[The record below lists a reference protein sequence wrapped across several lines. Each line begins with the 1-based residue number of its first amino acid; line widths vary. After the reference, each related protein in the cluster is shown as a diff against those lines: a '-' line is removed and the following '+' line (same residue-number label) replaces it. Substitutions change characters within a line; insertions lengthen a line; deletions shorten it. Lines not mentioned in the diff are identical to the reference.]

1 MTNAD
6 RTVNDDLRNGG
17 RRGAGERLEP
27 DGADASH
34 AVRAARK
41 APIVPRVPSVVRER
55 IAMPVKLLL
64 PAFVA
69 VAIVVVLPLLF
80 SLYTSFTAYR
90 LTDPGTLTHWIG
102 WRNYMRVLGN
112 ADFWAA
118 FGRTVLFLT
127 VALNL
132 EMVLGLGIALLLNRV
147 TAGQRVLRTV
157 MMFPMMF
164 SPVLVGFQFKF
175 MLNDSTGVINH
186 LLQTLFGM
194 HGTIPFLV
202 DEKSALASLIA
213 AEVWNSTPVFA
224 VILLAGLMALPK
236 DPIEASKV
244 DGCTPWQTFRYVTLP
259 YLMPFIY
266 IAMTIRSLDVGRAY
280 DIVRIMTNGGP
291 GGRTELLWT
300 MVGRIAYDDS
310 HMGYAN
316 AIAYISVLVSILFT
330 LYFFR
335 KLNAARRHMG
345 PA

>member
-1 MTNAD
+1 MMNVEP
-6 RTVNDDLRNGG
+6 RSGEDLPTHSQRVSGTAGG
-17 RRGAGERLEP
+17 LRAFGSRLSLP
-27 DGADASH
+27 
-34 AVRAARK
+34 AR
-41 APIVPRVPSVVRER
+41 
-55 IAMPVKLLL
+55 LLL
-64 PAFVA
+64 PAFVS

-80 SLYTSFTAYR
+80 SLYTSFTSYR
-90 LTDPGTLTHWIG
+90 LTDPETLWHVIG
-102 WRNYMRVLGN
+102 LRNYMRAFSNG
-112 ADFWAA
+112 DFWAA

-132 EMVLGLGIALLLNRV
+132 ELLFGLGIALLLNRV
-147 TAGQRVLRTV
+147 TTGQRALRTV

-175 MLNDSTGVINH
+175 MLNDSTGVINS
-186 LLQTLFGM
+186 LLQSVFGVKSA
-194 HGTIPFLV
+194 IPFLV
-202 DEKSALASLIA
+202 DEHTALASLIA

-244 DGCTPWQTFRYVTLP
+244 DGCSPWQTFRYVTLP

-316 AIAYISVLVSILFT
+316 AIAYVSVLVSILFT

>member
-1 MTNAD
+1 MMNVD
-6 RTVNDDLRNGG
+6 N
-17 RRGAGERLEP
+17 RRGDMLPSSSRDAAGSRVL
-27 DGADASH
+27 H
-34 AVRAARK
+34 ALAARLSLP
-41 APIVPRVPSVVRER
+41 AR
-55 IAMPVKLLL
+55 LLL
-64 PAFVA
+64 PAFLS

-80 SLYTSFTAYR
+80 SLYTSFTSYR
-90 LTDPGTLTHWIG
+90 LTDPETLSHVIG
-102 WRNYMRVLGN
+102 WRNYLRAFSNG
-112 ADFWAA
+112 DFWAA

-132 EMVLGLGIALLLNRV
+132 ELLFGLGIALLLNRV
-147 TAGQRVLRTV
+147 TVGQRALRTV

-175 MLNDSTGVINH
+175 MLNDSTGVINS
-186 LLQTLFGM
+186 LLQTVFGVK
-194 HGTIPFLV
+194 TAIPFLV
-202 DEKSALASLIA
+202 DANTALASLIA

-244 DGCTPWQTFRYVTLP
+244 DGCTSWQTFRYVTLP

-316 AIAYISVLVSILFT
+316 AIAYVSVLVSIFFT

>member
-1 MTNAD
+1 MKSAEQQGSENMRPGTYVKPVSDIVEVA
-6 RTVNDDLRNGG
+6 R
-17 RRGAGERLEP
+17 
-27 DGADASH
+27 ASL
-34 AVRAARK
+34 AL
-41 APIVPRVPSVVRER
+41 
-55 IAMPVKLLL
+55 PVKMLL
-64 PAFVA
+64 PAFLS

-80 SLYTSFTAYR
+80 SLFTSFTAYN
-90 LTDPGTLTHWIG
+90 LTDPDTLGHVIG
-102 WRNYMRVLGN
+102 WRNYLRAFAN

-127 VALNL
+127 IALNL
-132 EMVLGLGIALLLNRV
+132 ELLFGLGVALLLNSV
-147 TAGQRVLRTV
+147 IPGQRLLRTI

-175 MLNDSTGVINH
+175 MLNDSTGVINN
-186 LLQTLFGM
+186 LLQSLFGLQ
-194 HGTIPFLV
+194 GSIPFLV
-202 DEKSALASLIA
+202 DTHSALASLIA

-244 DGCTPWQTFRYVTLP
+244 DGCTPWQTFCYVTLP
-259 YLMPFIY
+259 YLMPFVY

-300 MVGRIAYDDS
+300 MIGRIAYDDS
-310 HMGYAN
+310 RMGYAN
-316 AIAYISVLVSILFT
+316 AIAYVSVIVSIVFT
-330 LYFFR
+330 MYFFR

-345 PA
+345 

>member
-1 MTNAD
+1 MRSNMRFNIRYSPA
-6 RTVNDDLRNGG
+6 VQSPGPALHESMAVPLR
-17 RRGAGERLEP
+17 
-27 DGADASH
+27 
-34 AVRAARK
+34 
-41 APIVPRVPSVVRER
+41 
-55 IAMPVKLLL
+55 LLL
-64 PAFVA
+64 PAFVS
-69 VAIVVVLPLLF
+69 VAIVVVMPLLF

-90 LTDPGTLTHWIG
+90 LIEPDTIWNVVGL
-102 WRNYMRVLGN
+102 RNYLR
-112 ADFWAA
+112 AFASEDFWAA

-127 VALNL
+127 IALNL
-132 EMVLGLGIALLLNRV
+132 ELLLGLGIALLLNQIV
-147 TAGQRVLRTV
+147 KGQRALRTI

-175 MLNDSTGVINH
+175 MLNDSTGVVNH
-186 LLQTLFGM
+186 VLQTVFGLKT
-194 HGTIPFLV
+194 TIPFLV
-202 DEKSALASLIA
+202 DARSALASLIA

-310 HMGYAN
+310 RMGYAN
-316 AIAYISVLVSILFT
+316 AIGYVSVLVSVLFT

-335 KLNAARRHMG
+335 KLNAARKHMG

>member
-1 MTNAD
+1 MRFNMRFNIRYSSAAQSPGPALHENLA
-6 RTVNDDLRNGG
+6 VPLR
-17 RRGAGERLEP
+17 
-27 DGADASH
+27 
-34 AVRAARK
+34 
-41 APIVPRVPSVVRER
+41 
-55 IAMPVKLLL
+55 LLL
-64 PAFVA
+64 PAFFS

-90 LTDPGTLTHWIG
+90 LIDPDTIWNVVGL
-102 WRNYMRVLGN
+102 RNYMRAFANG
-112 ADFWAA
+112 DFWAA

-127 VALNL
+127 IALNL
-132 EMVLGLGIALLLNRV
+132 ELLLGLGIALLLNQIV
-147 TAGQRVLRTV
+147 KGQRALRTI

-175 MLNDSTGVINH
+175 MLNDSTGVVNH
-186 LLQTLFGM
+186 VLQTVFGLKT
-194 HGTIPFLV
+194 TIPFLV
-202 DEKSALASLIA
+202 DAQSALASLIV

-310 HMGYAN
+310 RMGYAN
-316 AIAYISVLVSILFT
+316 AIGYVSVLVSVLFT

-335 KLNAARRHMG
+335 KLNAARKHMG

>member
-1 MTNAD
+1 MRFNIRYSPAVQSPGPALHE
-6 RTVNDDLRNGG
+6 RMAVPLR
-17 RRGAGERLEP
+17 
-27 DGADASH
+27 
-34 AVRAARK
+34 
-41 APIVPRVPSVVRER
+41 
-55 IAMPVKLLL
+55 LLL
-64 PAFVA
+64 PAFVS

-90 LTDPGTLTHWIG
+90 LIEPDTIWNVVGL
-102 WRNYMRVLGN
+102 RNYLR
-112 ADFWAA
+112 AFASEDFWAA

-127 VALNL
+127 IALNL
-132 EMVLGLGIALLLNRV
+132 ELLLGLGIALLLNQIV
-147 TAGQRVLRTV
+147 KGQRALRTI

-175 MLNDSTGVINH
+175 MLNDSTGVVNH
-186 LLQTLFGM
+186 VLQTVFGLKT
-194 HGTIPFLV
+194 TIPFLV
-202 DEKSALASLIA
+202 DARSALASLIA

-310 HMGYAN
+310 RMGYAN
-316 AIAYISVLVSILFT
+316 AIGYVSVLVSVLFT

-335 KLNAARRHMG
+335 KLNAARKHMG

>member
-1 MTNAD
+1 MVRPAR
-6 RTVNDDLRNGG
+6 RTMLPMRFPPCSNTRSAMRFNIRYFAAARSPG
-17 RRGAGERLEP
+17 RALHERL
-27 DGADASH
+27 S
-34 AVRAARK
+34 
-41 APIVPRVPSVVRER
+41 VPF
-55 IAMPVKLLL
+55 KLLL
-64 PAFVA
+64 PAFFS

-80 SLYTSFTAYR
+80 SLYTSFTAYQ
-90 LTDPGTLTHWIG
+90 LIDPDTIWRFVGL
-102 WRNYMRVLGN
+102 RNYLRAFAN

-127 VALNL
+127 IALNL
-132 EMVLGLGIALLLNRV
+132 ELLLGLGIALLLNAV
-147 TAGQRVLRTV
+147 TKGQRTLRTI

-186 LLQTLFGM
+186 VLQTVFGLNT
-194 HGTIPFLV
+194 TIPFLV
-202 DEKSALASLIA
+202 NANLALASLIA

-310 HMGYAN
+310 RMGYAN
-316 AIAYISVLVSILFT
+316 AIGYVSVLVSVLFT

-335 KLNAARRHMG
+335 KLNAARKHMG

>member
-1 MTNAD
+1 MRFNIRYSPAAQSPRPAPNESLTAP
-6 RTVNDDLRNGG
+6 LR
-17 RRGAGERLEP
+17 
-27 DGADASH
+27 
-34 AVRAARK
+34 
-41 APIVPRVPSVVRER
+41 
-55 IAMPVKLLL
+55 LLL
-64 PAFVA
+64 PAFFS

-90 LTDPGTLTHWIG
+90 LIDPDTIWNIVGL
-102 WRNYMRVLGN
+102 RNYLRAFAN
-112 ADFWAA
+112 EDFWAA

-127 VALNL
+127 IALNL
-132 EMVLGLGIALLLNRV
+132 ELLLGLGIALLLNQIV
-147 TAGQRVLRTV
+147 KGQRALRTI

-175 MLNDSTGVINH
+175 MLNDSTGVVNH
-186 LLQTLFGM
+186 VLQTVFGLKT
-194 HGTIPFLV
+194 TIPFLV
-202 DEKSALASLIA
+202 DSRSALASLIA

-310 HMGYAN
+310 RMGYAN
-316 AIAYISVLVSILFT
+316 AIGYVSVLVSVLFT

-335 KLNAARRHMG
+335 KLNAARKHMG